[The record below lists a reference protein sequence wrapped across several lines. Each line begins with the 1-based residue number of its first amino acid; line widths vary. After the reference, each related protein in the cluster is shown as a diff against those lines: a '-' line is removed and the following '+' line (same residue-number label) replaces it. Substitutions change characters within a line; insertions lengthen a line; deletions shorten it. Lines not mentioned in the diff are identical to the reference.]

1 MSGLI
6 IQKLGETYKVFL
18 DSEYKYRY
26 MVITDN
32 GDGTFDVIYFN
43 GRKVSGIY
51 QDYYDNF
58 GVSDIRELIER
69 LKKSPKFYETLTGEK
84 VEYGYVAEEEIYG

>member
-6 IQKLGETYKVFL
+6 IQRLGEAYKVFL

-26 MVITDN
+26 MVIADN

-43 GRKVSGIY
+43 GGKVSGIY
-51 QDYYDNF
+51 QDYYDSY

-69 LKKSPKFYETLTGEK
+69 LKKSPKFYEKLTGEK
-84 VEYGYVAEEEIYG
+84 VEYGYVAEEQIYE